1 MKSAT
6 LQFNR
11 ISVKFTTMPYT
22 CPKCE
27 RELTSESQRH
37 YCAKVSLDSLF
48 KGKSPELLLLFDKLL
63 AEVADWP
70 DVLVGTTPNCITFV
84 HRQTFFVIR
93 PMQKVL
99 ELKFY
104 SKEKLEEPPIIKS
117 ITTAGRFQN
126 NIRLSNTNELRPQL
140 FSWIR
145 GSYELL

>member
-1 MKSAT
+1 
-6 LQFNR
+6 
-11 ISVKFTTMPYT
+11 MPYT

-27 RELTSESQRH
+27 RELVSEHQSH

-48 KGKSPELLLLFDKLL
+48 RGKSPELVLLFDKLL

-70 DVLVGTTPNCITFV
+70 DVLVGTTPNCVTFV

-104 SKEKLEEPPIIKS
+104 STNKIELPPVIKS
-117 ITTAGRFQN
+117 IITAGRFHN
-126 NIRLSNTNELRPQL
+126 IIRLSDVSELRPQL

>member
-1 MKSAT
+1 M
-6 LQFNR
+6 LF
-11 ISVKFTTMPYT
+11 T
-22 CPKCE
+22 CPKCD

-37 YCAKVSLDSLF
+37 YCAKISLDSLF

-70 DVLVGTTPNCITFV
+70 DVLVGTTPNCIAFV

-104 SKEKLEEPPIIKS
+104 STDKLEGPPIFKS
-117 ITTAGRFQN
+117 IATAGRFQN
-126 NIRLSNTNELRPQL
+126 NIRMSDVSELRPQL
-140 FSWIR
+140 FSWVR
-145 GSYELL
+145 DSYELL